1 MAEIKI
7 SEMDELIPYDNYTL
21 EGGTDVLDYL
31 PILDTSEVNPNLQ
44 NKKVSIQTLFDDYTR
59 LYNSS
64 PPNLKIASVT
74 RISLINNLFQ
84 IDQSTPFY
92 LFLNPNG
99 IDRLVQVSLF
109 QEGERR
115 YIKNISS
122 TNTLTLQN
130 MLTNNGTSVLTYV
143 LNPSKSIQVIY
154 DGTDHHII
162 ALD

>member
-21 EGGTDVLDYL
+21 EGGTDGLDYL
-31 PILDTSEVNPNLQ
+31 PILDISEVNPNLQ

-64 PPNLKIASVT
+64 APDLKIASAT
-74 RISLINNLFQ
+74 RITLTNNLFQ
-84 IDQSTPFY
+84 VDASTTFY
-92 LFLNPNG
+92 LFLDPNG
-99 IDRLVQVSLF
+99 VNRVAEIVLF

-115 YIKNISS
+115 YIKNVSS
-122 TNTLTLQN
+122 TNTLTFQN
-130 MLTNNGTSVLTYV
+130 MVTNNGTSVLTYV